1 MLRSCTTSVL
11 PSRKA
16 FVCKRSAAGSE
27 WRDLTTLHRQPLKR
41 PSHSAGDGM
50 QQALGYAEILN
61 LPFAFSTNGDGFVCQ
76 DRSGHTKPG
85 TADLGAWFGVGFAG
99 CQLDVCAPTPALP
112 RYAGEGDQLVSTAT
126 QGREIN

>member
-1 MLRSCTTSVL
+1 MLRSSTTSVL

-27 WRDLTTLHRQPLKR
+27 RRDLTTLHRQPLKS
-41 PSHSAGDGM
+41 PSHSVGDGM

-61 LPFAFSTNGDGFVCQ
+61 LPFAFSTNGDGFECQ

-85 TADLGAWFGVGFAG
+85 TADLGAWFG
-99 CQLDVCAPTPALP
+99 
-112 RYAGEGDQLVSTAT
+112 LVSALRDASLMYVPPPRPSPAT